1 VITVSF
7 ACGHTAKLADD
18 TALAVCAECGERRVQ
33 AVKARAP
40 KFRGVVLGPH
50 AKFESLA
57 GIPVTVGAPNDG
69 E

>member
-1 VITVSF
+1 MIAVTF
-7 ACGHTAKLADD
+7 ACGHASKLDD
-18 TALAVCAECGERRVQ
+18 TAALAVCPECGERRVR

-40 KFRGVVLGPH
+40 KFRGVCLGPH

-57 GIPVTVGAPNDG
+57 GIPVTVGASDA